1 MPEQITCHT
10 FSSLGGAWEA
20 LLGYCKMDSVFLT
33 PRWQRLWWE
42 HFGVEEGL
50 LLLSFQ
56 ERSEERRVGKEG
68 RSRGP
73 PYH

>member
-10 FSSLGGAWEA
+10 FSSLGGAWEE

-42 HFGVEEGL
+42 HFGVEG
-50 LLLSFQ
+50 
-56 ERSEERRVGKEG
+56 
-68 RSRGP
+68 
-73 PYH
+73 